1 MHQVLDFW
9 LVFFDPPSIQD
20 LEMDQHHAA
29 EEAHVLLCV
38 ALGMSGKFLAC
49 ATERS
54 HGVHGGVV
62 EE

>member
-1 MHQVLDFW
+1 M
-9 LVFFDPPSIQD
+9 FFDPPYKD

-29 EEAHVLLCV
+29 EEAHVPLCV

-54 HGVHGGVV
+54 LGVHGGVV